1 MMRMRLVLVRRWRS
15 RARREVGIADCGLR
29 TVDCGLRVADW
40 WVLVALGNEDRVVKQ
55 ACSLAA

>member
-1 MMRMRLVLVRRWRS
+1 VLVRRWRS